1 LNIILFKM
9 AIIESI
15 TVKDVKL
22 ELGELI
28 RQVRKEHR
36 LNQDELADALNISR
50 ITISN
55 LELGKNTTLDTLLK
69 VFLYFDILDNF
80 HEYIKELARNNS
92 LESLY

>member
-1 LNIILFKM
+1 MTIIK
-9 AIIESI
+9 SI

-22 ELGELI
+22 EVGELI
-28 RQVRKEHR
+28 RRIRKEHR
-36 LNQDELADALNISR
+36 LNQYELADALNISR

-80 HEYIKELARNNS
+80 HEYIKELVRNS
-92 LESLY
+92 SQESLY